1 MIHNPH
7 TSRLDLLKESAERSA
22 KDIELRKEELMHH
35 GILGM
40 KWGVRRY
47 QPYPKGHNR
56 LKEGGKYVGP
66 KQKYKPKGVNKYL
79 DSNIGLDSIS
89 QFVATG
95 KNYFKLAGF
104 FY

>member
-1 MIHNPH
+1 MAKYN
-7 TSRLDLLKESAERSA
+7 TERAKASRAMSVAKKRSA
-22 KDIELRKEELMHH
+22 KVAGLKRARTTLIKGAAVSA
-35 GILGM
+35 GILGATA
-40 KWGVRRY
+40 
-47 QPYPKGHNR
+47 
-56 LKEGGKYVGP
+56 L
-66 KQKYKPKGVNKYL
+66 VNKYL